1 MTPFCI
7 IVGLGNPGPE
17 YVRTRHNIGFRVL
30 DALAVEHGVRFVE
43 IAKYHAELAEL
54 TLDDGRNVTL
64 VKPATFMNRS
74 GDAVGSLARFY
85 KLPPAQVWV
94 VQDDIDL
101 ELGRIRL
108 KPEGGGHGGHNGIK
122 SLEAALGSTAFPR
135 LKLGVSPAADDPRA
149 NAEAHDL
156 VLGGF
161 SAHEEEFVVPHVLVG
176 AVTALQRMLRDG
188 PVKAA
193 SIMGI
198 A

>member
-1 MTPFCI
+1 M
-7 IVGLGNPGPE
+7 IVGLGNPGSE
-17 YVRTRHNIGFRVL
+17 YARTRHNIGFRAL
-30 DALAVEHGVRFVE
+30 DALAVEYEARFVE
-43 IAKYHAELAEL
+43 IAKYQADLAEL
-54 TLDDGRNVTL
+54 TLDDGRRVTL
-64 VKPATFMNRS
+64 VKPLTYMNRS
-74 GDAVGSLARFY
+74 GDAVGPLARFY
-85 KLPPAQVWV
+85 KLPAGQIWV

-122 SLEAALGSTAFPR
+122 SLEATLGSSAFPR

-149 NAEAHDL
+149 NAEARDL

-193 SIMGI
+193 SVMGI
-198 A
+198 V